1 MPVATHLLPDLGMF
15 LMLSY
20 AIRRVLEMVPTL
32 LAIVALAFF
41 LMHAAPGGP
50 FDSERALPP
59 EIEANLKAAY
69 NLDKPVWQQFI
80 IYLGN
85 AAQGDFGPS
94 FTYKDHT
101 VSSLLATGLPVSAK
115 LGITAIAVAIVIGC
129 SLGIFA
135 AMRQNS
141 SIDYTVMGFA
151 MVGITIPNFV
161 MAPLLTLIFGIYLKM
176 LPVAGVGDG
185 SLRYFILPVVALALP
200 QIAII
205 SRLTRGGMIE
215 VMRSNFIRTAH
226 AKGLPMRL
234 IITRHALRAALLP
247 VVSYLGP
254 AIAGL
259 VTGSVVIE
267 QIFNLPGIGRY
278 FVQGAINRD
287 YTLVMGTV
295 ITYGTLILVMNLLVD
310 LIYGLLDPRVRYD

>member
-1 MPVATHLLPDLGMF
+1 
-15 LMLSY
+15 MLSY
-20 AIRRVLEMVPTL
+20 AVRRLLEAIPTL
-32 LAIVALAFF
+32 LVIVALAFF
-41 LMHAAPGGP
+41 LMHSAPGGP
-50 FDSERALPP
+50 FDSERVLPP

-69 NLDKPVWQQFI
+69 NLDKPVWQQFFL
-80 IYLGN
+80 YLGS
-85 AAQGDFGPS
+85 AIQGDFGPS
-94 FTYKDHT
+94 FTYKDFT
-101 VSSLLATGLPVSAK
+101 VAELLATGFPVSMR
-115 LGITAIAVAIVIGC
+115 LGLTAILLAVIVGC
-129 SLGIFA
+129 TMGIVA

-141 SIDYTVMGFA
+141 SVDYGVMSFA

-161 MAPLLTLIFGIYLKM
+161 MAPLLTLIFGIYLGL
-176 LPVAGVGDG
+176 LPVAAWKEPYW
-185 SLRYFILPVVALALP
+185 LHMILPVTALALP

-215 VMRSNFIRTAH
+215 VLRSNFVRTAH
-226 AKGLPMRL
+226 AKGLPERL
-234 IITRHALRAALLP
+234 IIVRHTLRAALLP

-267 QIFNLPGIGRY
+267 QIFQLPGIGRY

-295 ITYGTLILVMNLLVD
+295 ITYGTLIVFMNLLVD
-310 LIYGLLDPRVRYD
+310 LVYGVLDPRVRFD

>member
-1 MPVATHLLPDLGMF
+1 MF
-15 LMLSY
+15 SY
-20 AIRRVLEMVPTL
+20 AARRLLEAIPTL
-32 LAIVALAFF
+32 LAIVALSFF

-59 EIEANLKAAY
+59 EIEANLLKAY
-69 NLDKPVWQQFI
+69 NLDQPVWMQFVL
-80 IYLGN
+80 YLKG
-85 AAQGDFGPS
+85 AALGDFGPS
-94 FTYKDHT
+94 FTYKDFT
-101 VSSLLATGLPVSAK
+101 VTELIAQGLPVSMR
-115 LGITAIAVAIVIGC
+115 LGLSAIALAVLIGT
-129 SLGIFA
+129 SLGVTA
-135 AMRQNS
+135 ALRQNS
-141 SIDYTVMGFA
+141 ATDYGVMGFA

-161 MAPLLTLIFGIYLKM
+161 MAPLLTLVFGIWLNW
-176 LPVAGVGDG
+176 LPVAGWGDG
-185 SLRYFILPVVALALP
+185 SLRHMVLPVVALALP

-215 VMRSNFIRTAH
+215 VMRSNFVRTAR
-226 AKGLPMRL
+226 AKGLPERL
-234 IITRHALRAALLP
+234 VIWRHALRAALLP

-267 QIFNLPGIGRY
+267 TIFALPGIGRY

-295 ITYGTLILVMNLLVD
+295 ITYGSLIVVMNLLVD
-310 LIYGLLDPRVRYD
+310 LVYGLMDPRVRYD

>member
-1 MPVATHLLPDLGMF
+1 
-15 LMLSY
+15 MLSY
-20 AIRRVLEMVPTL
+20 AVRRLLEAIPTL
-32 LAIVALAFF
+32 LVIVALAFF

-50 FDSERALPP
+50 FDGERVLPP

-69 NLDKPVWQQFI
+69 NLDKPIWQQFL

-85 AAQGDFGPS
+85 ALQGDFGPS
-94 FTYKDHT
+94 FTYKDFT
-101 VSSLLATGLPVSAK
+101 VSELIGTGFPVSLR
-115 LGITAIAVAIVIGC
+115 LGLSAIFLAVAIGC
-129 SLGIFA
+129 TLGVLA

-141 SIDYTVMGFA
+141 RTDYAVMGVA
-151 MVGITIPNFV
+151 MAGITIPNFV
-161 MAPLLTLIFGIYLKM
+161 MAPLLTLVFGIYLGW
-176 LPVAGVGDG
+176 LPVAGWGDG
-185 SLRYFILPVVALALP
+185 SIQNMVLPVIALALP

-215 VMRSNFIRTAH
+215 VLRSNFVRTAH
-226 AKGLPMRL
+226 AKGLPERL
-234 IITRHALRAALLP
+234 IIWRHTLRAALLP

-267 QIFNLPGIGRY
+267 QIFQLPGIGRY

-295 ITYGTLILVMNLLVD
+295 ITYGSLIVLMNLIVD
-310 LIYGLLDPRVRYD
+310 LVYGLLDPRVRYD